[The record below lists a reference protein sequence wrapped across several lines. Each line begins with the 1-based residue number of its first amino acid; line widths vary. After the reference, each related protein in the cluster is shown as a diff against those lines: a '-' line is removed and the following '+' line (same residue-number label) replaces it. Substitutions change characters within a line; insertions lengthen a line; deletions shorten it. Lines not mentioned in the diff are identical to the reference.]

1 MAKILIVDDDSA
13 VQATIRLLLERA
25 GHSVVVAD
33 DGRKGLAVFEAGD
46 FDLLFL
52 DIFMPGMDGLETM
65 RLVHQQQPLLPII
78 VISGNPITSESGS
91 GADFL
96 TMASKLGA
104 VSSLQKPFRPA
115 ALLAVG
121 IVGAFITFLVASS
134 IVSGTPAAVTISDA
148 GVVRSLLGAGLYLG
162 LVGVIGTALGALL
175 RSVAG
180 GISVLVAAL
189 MLIPGLISLL
199 PSSWQN
205 TVKPYLPSDAGQ
217 SMFALHHAAHTLTPT
232 AGLLVFVG
240 WTALALAGA
249 AWRLVRTDA

>member
-1 MAKILIVDDDSA
+1 MLACESKFSETLQPVVDVSPDSERGKCAVAKILIVDDDSA

-78 VISGNPITSESGS
+78 VISGNPITSGS
-91 GADFL
+91 GPDFL

-115 ALLAVG
+115 ALLA
-121 IVGAFITFLVASS
+121 A
-134 IVSGTPAAVTISDA
+134 
-148 GVVRSLLGAGLYLG
+148 
-162 LVGVIGTALGALL
+162 
-175 RSVAG
+175 VAG
-180 GISVLVAAL
+180 CLEAAKR
-189 MLIPGLISLL
+189 PSL
-199 PSSWQN
+199 SS
-205 TVKPYLPSDAGQ
+205 T
-217 SMFALHHAAHTLTPT
+217 T
-232 AGLLVFVG
+232 AGDVAPG
-240 WTALALAGA
+240 P
-249 AWRLVRTDA
+249 